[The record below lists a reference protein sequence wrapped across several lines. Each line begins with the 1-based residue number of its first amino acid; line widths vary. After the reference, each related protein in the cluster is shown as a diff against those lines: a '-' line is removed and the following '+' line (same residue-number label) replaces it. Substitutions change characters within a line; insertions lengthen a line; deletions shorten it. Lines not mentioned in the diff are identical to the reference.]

1 MEGGRGGGG
10 GEGST
15 DPILPTPLRR
25 SSLFEYVLK

>member
-1 MEGGRGGGG
+1 MEGGGGGG

-15 DPILPTPLRR
+15 DPILPTHLRR

>member
-1 MEGGRGGGG
+1 MEGGGG
-10 GEGST
+10 GGGRGST